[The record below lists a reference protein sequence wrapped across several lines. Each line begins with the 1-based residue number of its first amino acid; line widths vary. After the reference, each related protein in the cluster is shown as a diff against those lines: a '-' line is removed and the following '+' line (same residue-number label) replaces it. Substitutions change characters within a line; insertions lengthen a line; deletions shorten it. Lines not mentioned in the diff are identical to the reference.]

1 MSKRVAASSDTSI
14 TSTKKSVKFVNAI
27 DSGDAGKK
35 EVLITHRV
43 ITSYFLKLQPV
54 FELQKF
60 LKNNVL
66 FKANTVRRWP
76 AQDSVIKGLEDI
88 RQKWNGSEFKEV
100 NMDWI
105 VDEALI
111 NLAEVPP
118 DILAKYTAVITAGDR
133 IRDIKV
139 ESDLRIHK
147 MNKPNILDAIVDE
160 EGSAAS
166 EIGVPAVNKTM
177 TVPSG

>member
-66 FKANTVRRWP
+66 FKANTVRKWP
-76 AQDSVIKGLEDI
+76 DQDPVIKGLEDI

-118 DILAKYTAVITAGDR
+118 DIFAKYKAVVGVGDR

-166 EIGVPAVNKTM
+166 EIGVPAVIKTT